1 MNNTIKNNIR
11 TMKFIC
17 EDNFS
22 NYVYKCIETNILYKD
37 VSPDRDQAELYSC
50 GNEIDGDPCYPI
62 NKDITINFIDRE
74 VINKADQFNYMMLG
88 RLKSDCDYFL
98 GHGNR
103 YEGHLWAKNVDEQ
116 IKEMERIYNELSVK
130 PKGLTLEEIENYKY
144 KMLNNN

>member
-62 NKDITINFIDRE
+62 DKSLKINFIDRE

-98 GHGNR
+98 GYGNR

-116 IKEMERIYNELSVK
+116 IKEMKRIYNELSVK